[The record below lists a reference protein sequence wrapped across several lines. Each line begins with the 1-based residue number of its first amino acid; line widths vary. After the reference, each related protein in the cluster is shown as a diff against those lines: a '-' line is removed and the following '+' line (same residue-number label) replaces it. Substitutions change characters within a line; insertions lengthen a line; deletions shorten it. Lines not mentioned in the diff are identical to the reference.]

1 MRRFRQAMID
11 PENIFLDSQNI
22 AEFDTAHFEGRVE
35 KPVSPASLY
44 AIGVVFLLAA
54 ALFSYKM
61 FDLQIVQGAQYA
73 LAAQENRLAY
83 SLVFAERG
91 ILYDRTGDELAWNE
105 PGESFARRA
114 YSALPGLAH
123 VLGYV
128 QYPKADGAGLWWR
141 TEYSGIAGAE
151 KAFDRELS
159 GANGK
164 EMVEVDAHGTIS
176 RGHVVEDPRDGA
188 SVHLSIDADVQSKLH
203 TTMAAHAIN
212 NRFQGGAAVIMDV
225 RTGEILALT
234 SFPEFTSQPLVDGD
248 SAQVAAYANDPAKP
262 FLDRAISGVYTPG
275 SIVKPLF
282 AAAALAEGIISPDE
296 SIFSPGYITIP
307 NPYHPELPTIMKDWR
322 AHGWTAMRE
331 AIQVSSDVYFYAIG
345 GGYEDQKGLGIT
357 KLDEY
362 AARFGL
368 GKETGVPLEGEVV
381 GTIPTPAWKKEVFG
395 EDEEWRLGDTY
406 NTSIGQY
413 GFQVT
418 PIQMARAIAAIAN
431 GGQLLT
437 PQLHASSSPQG
448 HDIGIT
454 PAHLKIIREGM
465 RQAVTGGTGTAR
477 ALNIPGIVIAGK
489 TGTAELGSRKQYMN
503 SWVVGFWPEED
514 PHYSF
519 AVVLEHAPAGTLS
532 GASPGMRPFFEW
544 LVAEKPEYLE

>member
-1 MRRFRQAMID
+1 MARFQQAMID

-35 KPVSPASLY
+35 KPVAPGALY

-54 ALFSYKM
+54 TLFLYKM
-61 FDLQIVQGAQYA
+61 FDLQVTQGAQYA
-73 LAAQENRLAY
+73 QAAQANTLAY

-91 ILYDRTGDELAWNE
+91 ILYDRTGVELAWNE

-114 YSALPGLAH
+114 YSTLPGLAH

-128 QYPKADGAGLWWR
+128 QYPKADSSGLWWR
-141 TEYSGIAGAE
+141 TEYAGIAGAE
-151 KAFDRELS
+151 KAFDHALS
-159 GANGK
+159 GVNGK
-164 EMVEVDAHGTIS
+164 EMVEVDAHGAIA
-176 RGHVVEDPRDGA
+176 RGHVVEKPTDGA
-188 SVHLSIDADVQSKLH
+188 SLNLSIDATVQSKLH
-203 TTMAAHAIN
+203 TTMAAHAAN

-225 RTGEILALT
+225 QTGELLALT

-248 SAQVAAYANDPAKP
+248 AAQVAAYAQDPSKP
-262 FLDRAISGVYTPG
+262 FLDRAISGLYTPG

-282 AAAALAEGIISPDE
+282 AAAALAEGIISPTK

-307 NPYHPELPTIMKDWR
+307 NPYHPESPTIMKDWR
-322 AHGWTAMRE
+322 AHGWTDMRE
-331 AIQVSSDVYFYAIG
+331 AIQVSSDVYFYAVG

-362 AARFGL
+362 ATRFGL
-368 GKETGVPLEGEVV
+368 GRETGVPLEGEVA
-381 GTIPTPAWKKEVFG
+381 GTIPTPEWKKKIFG
-395 EDEEWRLGDTY
+395 ADEEWRLGDTY

-431 GGQLLT
+431 GGKLLT
-437 PQLHASSSPQG
+437 PQLQASSTPAG
-448 HDIGIT
+448 NGVGIT
-454 PAHLKIIREGM
+454 PEQLRIIREGM
-465 RQAVTGGTGTAR
+465 RQAVIADTGTAR
-477 ALNIPGIVIAGK
+477 ALNVSGIQIAAK
-489 TGTAELGSRKQYMN
+489 TGTAELGSRKQFMN
-503 SWVVGFWPEED
+503 SWVVGFWPAEN
-514 PHYSF
+514 PRYSF

-532 GASPGMRPFFEW
+532 GASPGMRPFFDW
-544 LVAEKPEYLE
+544 LVAEKPEYVR